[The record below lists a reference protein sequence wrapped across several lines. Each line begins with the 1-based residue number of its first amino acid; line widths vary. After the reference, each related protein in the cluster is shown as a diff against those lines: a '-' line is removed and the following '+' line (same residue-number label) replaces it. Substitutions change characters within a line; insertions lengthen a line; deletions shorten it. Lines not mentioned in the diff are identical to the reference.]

1 MTERSTRDS
10 SDGNS
15 PESPDPTAI
24 ETVVITIED
33 LVTALEATLGTG
45 REAVLRITPPFSG
58 RMRARIHLAGADDY
72 DDPAPIHLDPTT
84 LVEPCPRYPTAAETA
99 AELDSPDDSYTDRH
113 EETHTERL
121 AAWREAVRANIVDT
135 TEINTPTGAV
145 VIEVRW
151 LGES

>member
-58 RMRARIHLAGADDY
+58 RMRARIHLAGTDDY
-72 DDPAPIHLDPTT
+72 DEPTPIHLDPTT
-84 LVEPCPRYPTAAETA
+84 LVEPCPGYPTAAETA

-145 VIEVRW
+145 VVEVRW

>member
-72 DDPAPIHLDPTT
+72 DEPAPIHLDPTT
-84 LVEPCPRYPTAAETA
+84 LVEPCPGYPTAAETA

-135 TEINTPTGAV
+135 AEINTPTGAV
-145 VIEVRW
+145 VVEVRW

>member
-72 DDPAPIHLDPTT
+72 DEPAPIHLDPTT
-84 LVEPCPRYPTAAETA
+84 LVEPCPGYPTAAETA

-121 AAWREAVRANIVDT
+121 AAWREAVFFNVVAT
-135 TEINTPTGAV
+135 TEIYTPTGAV
-145 VIEVRW
+145 VVEVRW